1 MKFQEFI
8 MMILVM
14 SDGTKEQKLEQMFRY
29 GLNNFPKIVEMILKG
44 F

>member
-29 GLNNFPKIVEMILKG
+29 GLNIFSNILEM

>member
-29 GLNNFPKIVEMILKG
+29 TIHGLNIFSNILEM